1 MLQIIFYFF
10 IIFVIVAQNN
20 NFTRNLSIIKIILIL
35 KENAMGNDNSRRDFI
50 SKVAV
55 GTIAVATPS
64 FAKNNTKTKEERN
77 MSKKVILAHRPLG
90 FQWEPQNPF
99 LFCVHHEDFLPAGN
113 SEMAPDP
120 SLLLGRQIGSDFVV
134 KDGFRMYH
142 GDKIPGFP
150 AHPHRGFETVTVVRR
165 GMVDHADSKGASG
178 RYGGGD
184 VQWMTAGSGLQH
196 SEMFP
201 LLNSKK
207 ENTLE
212 LFQIWL
218 NLPSK
223 SKMVE
228 PDYKM
233 LWSEDIPNAD
243 FKDNS
248 GYRTNVTIIAGELAG
263 GKPPSP
269 PRNSW
274 AADPENDVAIWNIR
288 MEANA
293 KWKVPPASKDLS
305 RSFYFF
311 KGESLIASGE
321 NVDSYHAIDVVSDEE
336 ILLENGNS
344 ESFILMLQGKPI
356 DEPVVKYGP
365 FVMNTKEE
373 IQQAFIDYQK
383 DNFGGWPWKD
393 SGQVHP
399 REKGRFAIHFD
410 GKEEIKS

>member
-1 MLQIIFYFF
+1 M
-10 IIFVIVAQNN
+10 
-20 NFTRNLSIIKIILIL
+20 
-35 KENAMGNDNSRRDFI
+35 ENDNSRRDFI

-55 GTIAVATPS
+55 GTIAVATPA
-64 FAKNNTKTKEERN
+64 FAKNNAKTKEERN
-77 MSKKVILAHRPLG
+77 MNKKVILAHRPLG

-150 AHPHRGFETVTVVRR
+150 AHPHRGFETVTVVRQ

-201 LLNSKK
+201 LLNSEN

-218 NLPSK
+218 NLPKK
-223 SKMVE
+223 SKMVT

-243 FKDNS
+243 FTDDS
-248 GYRTNVTIIAGELAG
+248 GNKTNVTILAGELAG
-263 GKPPSP
+263 KKPPSP

-274 AADPENDVAIWNIR
+274 ASDPENDVTIWIIK

-305 RSFYFF
+305 RSLYFF
-311 KGESLIASGE
+311 KGTSVKAAGE
-321 NVDSYHAIDVVSDEE
+321 NVESYHAVDVVSDEE
-336 ILLENGNS
+336 ILLENGNN

-393 SGQVHP
+393 SGQVHS

-410 GKEEIKS
+410 GSEEIKS